1 MPKSIFALNR
11 PLTPDEVM
19 ARRRTLVRLG
29 LAWLA
34 MMQVMMF
41 ALPGYLRQDTFGHDN
56 LDVLD
61 WAIFLLNWA
70 SLALTV
76 PVILYSAWPVWRGVS
91 QAWRERRITMD
102 VPVAVSMIAA
112 FVPSF
117 IATLAGEGEVYF
129 DSVTMFVAFL
139 LTARFFEMRAR
150 QSVDMSRHAQT
161 LERLREPL
169 MAKADQIA
177 MWFVAIQLA
186 IAFVVGAV
194 WWVIEPDYALPV
206 TVSLL
211 VMSCPCALS
220 MSAPVSLAAANA
232 TLAAFPDMTSEQAQV
247 LFAGTRRVTRQNLYG
262 SVIFHLITTPLAMAG
277 LVTPWLA
284 ALAMFFSSIAVTM
297 NAWRLYREPSVGSAA
312 GGSMGLARG

>member
-11 PLTPDEVM
+11 PLTPDEVF

-76 PVILYSAWPVWRGVS
+76 PVILYSAWPVWQGVGL
-91 QAWRERRITMD
+91 AWRERRITMD

-117 IATLAGEGEVYF
+117 VATLAGEGEVYF

-150 QSVDMSRHAQT
+150 QSVDVSRHALT
-161 LERLREPL
+161 LARLREPL
-169 MAKADQIA
+169 MSHADQIA
-177 MWFVAIQLA
+177 MWFVAIQLV
-186 IAFVVGAV
+186 IALVVGTI
-194 WWVIEPDYALPV
+194 WWIIEPDYALPV

-232 TLAAFPDMTSEQAQV
+232 TLAAFPNMTTEQAQA

-262 SVIFHLITTPLAMAG
+262 SVVFHLITTPLAMAG

-284 ALAMFFSSIAVTM
+284 ALAMFFSSIAVTA
-297 NAWRLYREPSVGSAA
+297 NAWRLYREPSIGSPE
-312 GGSMGLARG
+312 GGSMGLAQG